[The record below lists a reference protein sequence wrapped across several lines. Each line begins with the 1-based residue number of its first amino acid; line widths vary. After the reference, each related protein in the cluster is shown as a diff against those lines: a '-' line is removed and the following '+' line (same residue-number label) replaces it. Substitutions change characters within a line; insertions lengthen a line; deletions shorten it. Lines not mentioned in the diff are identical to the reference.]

1 MVELQHMNRKN
12 MSIIKKLN
20 KLLHLNN
27 SFEEKLYI
35 VLSEKDCSKGCYQKE
50 SLNENMWVIN
60 QLFGDWWKPR
70 YLIDENNKLAYEI
83 MDEQMA
89 FVYFNKDDID
99 WDSIKTLPE
108 KALSRAESLSAEFPS
123 FIRWFENG
131 VAEVSWQLNPDG
143 HYFMDDDGYG
153 MTSDKEIEIY
163 GFINIRMNVLVKFQH
178 IDQNRDRLKQMRVEA
193 ERLNG
198 IHSMQ

>member
-1 MVELQHMNRKN
+1 MNRKN